1 MSGTPTAAVG
11 SATYTVTA
19 SNPAG
24 STTATLSI
32 TVNEA
37 DLSPAGLVYS
47 TPAPVYAAGLAISPD
62 IPSTSASGGVP
73 TSYSVNPALPGLTL
87 NSTTGIVTGTPAATQ
102 STIIPPHL
110 PRLPTR

>member
-1 MSGTPTAAVG
+1 
-11 SATYTVTA
+11 
-19 SNPAG
+19 
-24 STTATLSI
+24 
-32 TVNEA
+32 
-37 DLSPAGLVYS
+37 
-47 TPAPVYAAGLAISPD
+47 
-62 IPSTSASGGVP
+62 VP